1 MRKFLLPIYII
12 FSLKLSAQFD
22 PEKIKLGIH
31 SGFSFFVQ
39 EDLKSINQEF
49 KKQLPFE
56 TEIIDDFKPVLYF
69 GGYSQYELLNRFALG
84 PVYEYHYTGSRLGAR
99 DYSGIFS
106 FDQYIKSHQIGMK
119 FSYSLIT
126 ELQKAFI
133 FELNTG
139 INFTRWKTDS
149 KLEIGED
156 GEFLQQD
163 KDNFTGKS
171 WNVTPAIKYIY
182 RITTPVSLF
191 GNLAYS
197 FDLARKYTYE
207 EDKSLDI
214 TKAPRWS
221 GLKVSIGVE
230 F

>member
-1 MRKFLLPIYII
+1 MRKIFLPFCII
-12 FSLKLSAQFD
+12 LSLKLSAQFD
-22 PEKIKLGIH
+22 PDKIKLGIH
-31 SGFSFFVQ
+31 SGLSFFGQ

-56 TEIIDDFKPVLYF
+56 TEIIDDFKPVLFF

-84 PVYEYHYTGSRLGAR
+84 PVYEYHYAGSRLGAR

-119 FSYSLIT
+119 FSYSLIS
-126 ELQKAFI
+126 EPQKAFI
-133 FELNTG
+133 VEMNTG
-139 INFTRWKTDS
+139 INITKWKTDS
-149 KLEIGED
+149 KLEIGEE
-156 GEFLQQD
+156 GFFLQQD

-171 WNVTPAIKYIY
+171 WNVTPAIRYIY
-182 RITTPVSLF
+182 KIINPVSLF

-197 FDLARKYTYE
+197 FDLAGKYIYE
-207 EDKSLDI
+207 EDKSLDV
-214 TKAPRWS
+214 TKAPHWG